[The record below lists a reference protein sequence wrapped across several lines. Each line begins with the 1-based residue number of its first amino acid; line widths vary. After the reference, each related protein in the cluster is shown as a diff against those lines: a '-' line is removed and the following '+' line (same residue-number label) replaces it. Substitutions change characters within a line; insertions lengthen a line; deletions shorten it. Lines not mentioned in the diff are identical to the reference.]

1 VAVNQNVAV
10 IKNVKFFYFSYLHV
24 IMSSLKQKLEQLRKE
39 FDDLV
44 KDYDQLKSDNV
55 DEETIDSLKQ
65 KIQTKIEIIYEMIK
79 KIKEMANIGIKSYE
93 LQPDSYNLD
102 ISDEAQEVI
111 DMYDTWKENKTGQ
124 TSAIDFI
131 TSFRIF
137 LDNINIVKYDNELG
151 NAVNT
156 IMVNN
161 TFKNNK
167 GLSDL
172 LQVYDKYIND
182 KQLIKN
188 IKDFRTIQ
196 KHIIDNEY
204 NRGVYLRDKDTNVIK
219 FRTWF
224 DNNFSKFYPTDFD
237 YISKNLDSL
246 YHLLSTFNNVIR
258 KINSERNK
266 TVKGVVRPQYKNLE
280 VLGGSKFRK
289 LVKDILKDW

>member
-1 VAVNQNVAV
+1 
-10 IKNVKFFYFSYLHV
+10 
-24 IMSSLKQKLEQLRKE
+24 MTSLKQKLEQLKTE
-39 FDDLV
+39 FDELV
-44 KDYDQLKSDNV
+44 KEYDNLKSQNADQETIEQLKIRIEN
-55 DEETIDSLKQ
+55 
-65 KIQTKIEIIYEMIK
+65 KIAIIYKMIE
-79 KIKEMANIGIKSYE
+79 KIKEMANTGIKSYE

-131 TSFRIF
+131 TSFRKF
-137 LDNINIVKYDNELG
+137 LDSINIVKYDNELG

-266 TVKGVVRPQYKNLE
+266 TVKGVVRPQYKKLE
-280 VLGGSKFRK
+280 LLGGSKFRK

>member
-1 VAVNQNVAV
+1 MEAANQNAAV
-10 IKNVKFFYFSYLHV
+10 IKNIKFFYFSYLHV
-24 IMSSLKQKLEQLRKE
+24 IMEARNKLDKIEKKFNEIVRDYEELKKNYTYTDDTIEQLEKSI
-39 FDDLV
+39 DDKIIII
-44 KDYDQLKSDNV
+44 KDILK
-55 DEETIDSLKQ
+55 
-65 KIQTKIEIIYEMIK
+65 K
-79 KIKEMANIGIKSYE
+79 KNIKSH
-93 LQPDSYNLD
+93 NLNID
-102 ISDEAQEVI
+102 ISDEAQKVI
-111 DMYDTWKENKTGQ
+111 DMYDTWKENKTGK

-131 TSFRIF
+131 TSFRKF
-137 LDNINIVKYDNELG
+137 LDSINIVKYDNELG

-172 LQVYDKYIND
+172 QMEYDKYIGN
-182 KQLIKN
+182 KQFIKN

-196 KHIIDNEY
+196 THIIDNEY
-204 NRGVYLRDKDTNVIK
+204 MNGIYLRDKDTNVIK

-224 DNNFSKFYPTDFD
+224 NTNFSRFYPTEFE

-246 YHLLSTFNNVIR
+246 HHLLTTFNSVIS

-266 TVKGVVRPQYKNLE
+266 TVKGVVRPQYQELKL
-280 VLGGSKFRK
+280 LGGSKFRK